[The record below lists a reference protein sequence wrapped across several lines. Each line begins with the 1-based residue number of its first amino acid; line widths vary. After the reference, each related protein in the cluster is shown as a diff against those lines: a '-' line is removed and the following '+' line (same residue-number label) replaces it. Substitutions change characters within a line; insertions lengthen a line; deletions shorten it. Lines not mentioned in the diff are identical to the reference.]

1 MKSSIEELSRDLYSI
16 RSYVD
21 QQANM
26 ISPDFYKYVDFC
38 AARENLLETIDT
50 VGRQMQAR
58 LGSALKVGL

>member
-26 ISPDFYKYVDFC
+26 ISPDFYKYVDYC
-38 AARENLLETIDT
+38 AARENLL
-50 VGRQMQAR
+50 
-58 LGSALKVGL
+58 